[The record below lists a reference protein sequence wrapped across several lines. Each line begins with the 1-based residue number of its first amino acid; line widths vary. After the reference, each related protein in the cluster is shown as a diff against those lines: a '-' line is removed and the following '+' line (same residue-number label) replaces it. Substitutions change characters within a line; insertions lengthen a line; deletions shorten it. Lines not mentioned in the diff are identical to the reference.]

1 MIHPEITETSAGSTE
16 KSLRLR
22 VGGVRKSLLIIG
34 KVVFSVA
41 LLGYL
46 LMKVEWRNIGQAMSV
61 LNPIA
66 FPISGGFLV
75 LAIVLSALRWRLFI
89 PYPVRT
95 RRIISFCFVGAF
107 FNICLPGI
115 VGGDI
120 IKAYYLNRELKGNRE
135 KRVGETPVGNAN
147 ESGLYTINSVSVGS
161 VFMDHCMGLAILL
174 VVVFV
179 VYPWGLAYL
188 KDTSAQWIVPAF
200 LIAFPLVFIMFLK
213 FKVGKKFLPI
223 QRFHNYLGVCAARKS
238 VLAKSFL
245 YSIGI
250 QFLVIISVYIIAWGL
265 SLKVPLFSFFVFI
278 PLINILLLIPVSI
291 SGIGLRE
298 GAFAFFFG
306 TVGVPLEK
314 AMALSFLWF
323 LSQVAASLPG
333 LYAAL
338 GYKKLKKDL
347 FSQSMYQK
355 CPCTTSPS
363 QLAPTESKEPG
374 KE

>member
-1 MIHPEITETSAGSTE
+1 MIHPEISETSAGSAE
-16 KSLRLR
+16 RSLWLR
-22 VGGVRKSLLIIG
+22 VGGTRKSLLFTG
-34 KVVFSVA
+34 KIVFSLA

-46 LMKVEWRNIGQAMSV
+46 LTKVEWRNIGQAMSV

-66 FPISGGFLV
+66 FLISGGFLV
-75 LAIVLSALRWRLFI
+75 LAIVLSAQRWRLFI

-95 RRIISFCFVGAF
+95 RRIISFCFIGAF

-120 IKAYYLNRELKGNRE
+120 IKAYYLSRDLKGNRE
-135 KRVGETPVGNAN
+135 RVAGDPPVAN
-147 ESGLYTINSVSVGS
+147 ESELYTVNSASVGS
-161 VFMDHCMGLAILL
+161 VLMDHCMGLAILL

-179 VYPWGLAYL
+179 VYPWGFAYL
-188 KDTSAQWIVPAF
+188 KDTPAQWIIPAF

-265 SLKVPLFSFFVFI
+265 SLKMSLFSFFVFI
-278 PLINILLLIPVSI
+278 PLVNILLLIPVSI

-298 GAFAFFFG
+298 GAFVFFFG
-306 TVGVPLEK
+306 TIGVPPEK

-333 LYAAL
+333 LYE
-338 GYKKLKKDL
+338 YVRLK
-347 FSQSMYQK
+347 S
-355 CPCTTSPS
+355 
-363 QLAPTESKEPG
+363 AR
-374 KE
+374 